1 MNLGDLNKVW
11 EIKALKRKP
20 KHEEATKILER
31 IAKQVQPIMRKHNWR
46 VKLLSEFCPK
56 RPALLGLNVGAGIHV
71 KLRLR
76 RPNNDEQFY
85 PYNEVLDTMLH
96 ELCHNTHGP
105 HNASFY
111 RLWDEIRK
119 ECEDLMTKGISG
131 TGEGFDLPGIR
142 LGGLFPQPSISSLRQ
157 TAAAAAENRARLKS
171 LLPSGPRRLGGDR
184 SIKSA
189 LTPIQAAAMAAER
202 RLQDNIWC
210 GSESCDLSD
219 IDENSDSLPEPLPPQ
234 HTSDRPETPNGFDAL
249 PSKVTS
255 RKRSRESNSISSSR
269 SLQGTKPLPNH
280 DKEIARKVGRAEG
293 TSHTVPSRGYP
304 ESFVD
309 LSGNASSSTSMH
321 GHDDLH
327 GPEEPMM
334 WECLMCT
341 FLNPPLAPVCKLCQ
355 NQKPKDVDDRNS
367 MWSCKLCTLD
377 NSLKSDHCTA
387 CGEWR
392 YSHGPPI
399 ATPAPN
405 LGT

>member
-1 MNLGDLNKVW
+1 MNNLGVW
-11 EIKALKRKP
+11 EIKALKRKA
-20 KHEEATKILER
+20 KHEEANKILER

-56 RPALLGLNVGAGIHV
+56 RATLLGLNVGGGIHV

-76 RPNNDEQFY
+76 RPNRDEEFY

-96 ELCHNTHGP
+96 ELCHNVHGP

-111 RLWDEIRK
+111 KLWDELRK
-119 ECEDLMTKGISG
+119 ECEDLITKGISG
-131 TGEGFDLPGIR
+131 TGEGFDLHGRR
-142 LGGLFPQPSISSLRQ
+142 LGGLHPQPSMSFLRQ
-157 TAAAAAENRARLKS
+157 TAAAAAENRACLKS
-171 LLPSGPRRLGGDR
+171 LLPSGPRRLGGDH

-219 IDENSDSLPEPLPPQ
+219 IDETSDSLPEPLPLG
-234 HTSDRPETPNGFDAL
+234 SKLSNGVDAL
-249 PSKVTS
+249 SPKVTS
-255 RKRSRESNSISSSR
+255 RKRSRDLNSVSSSR
-269 SLQGTKPLPNH
+269 SLHGHTVTKPISKPLSNH
-280 DKEIARKVGRAEG
+280 DNDIAHRVGQAEG
-293 TSHTVPSRGYP
+293 YSHTVPSRGYP

-309 LSGNASSSTSMH
+309 LTGNASSSTSMH

-327 GPEEPMM
+327 SPKESMM

-341 FLNPPLAPVCKLCQ
+341 LLNPPLAPVCKLCQ
-355 NQKPKDVDDRNS
+355 TQKPKAVDDRNS
-367 MWSCKLCTLD
+367 IWSCKFCTLD
-377 NSLKSDHCTA
+377 NSLKLDQCTA

-392 YSHGPPI
+392 YSHGPPV

>member
-1 MNLGDLNKVW
+1 MNNLGVW
-11 EIKALKRKP
+11 EIKALKRKA
-20 KHEEATKILER
+20 KHEEANKILER

-56 RPALLGLNVGAGIHV
+56 RATLLGLNVGGGIHV

-76 RPNNDEQFY
+76 RPNRDEEFY

-96 ELCHNTHGP
+96 ELCHNVHGP

-111 RLWDEIRK
+111 KLWDELRK
-119 ECEDLMTKGISG
+119 ECEDLITKGISG
-131 TGEGFDLPGIR
+131 TGEGFDLHGRR
-142 LGGLFPQPSISSLRQ
+142 LGGLHPQPSMSFLRQ

-171 LLPSGPRRLGGDR
+171 LLPSGPRLLGGDH

-219 IDENSDSLPEPLPPQ
+219 IDETSDSLPEPLPLG
-234 HTSDRPETPNGFDAL
+234 SKLSNGVDAL
-249 PSKVTS
+249 SPKVTS
-255 RKRSRESNSISSSR
+255 RKRSRDLNSVSSSR
-269 SLQGTKPLPNH
+269 SLHGHTVTKPISKPLSNH
-280 DKEIARKVGRAEG
+280 DNDIAHRVGQAEG
-293 TSHTVPSRGYP
+293 YSHTVPSRGYP

-309 LSGNASSSTSMH
+309 LTGNASSSTSMH

-327 GPEEPMM
+327 SPKESMM

-341 FLNPPLAPVCKLCQ
+341 LLNPPLAPVCKLCQ
-355 NQKPKDVDDRNS
+355 TQKPKAVDDRNS
-367 MWSCKLCTLD
+367 IWSCKFCTLD
-377 NSLKSDHCTA
+377 NSLKLDQCTA

-392 YSHGPPI
+392 YSHGPPV